1 MSYTKIKKIHTT
13 VNKAVDYICDPNK
26 TEEQTLIDTFACG
39 SLTAPQ
45 EFENTRKEFNYS
57 GKVLAYHMIQSFK
70 TGEVTPELAH
80 KIGIQTADE
89 LLKGKYEYIIATH
102 VDKKSIH
109 NHIIINGCNFID
121 GKSFSTEHD
130 RKNNP
135 AWKQLREI
143 SDIICAE
150 HGLSIIQSPEKGYS
164 KSYYEWL
171 QDQKG
176 NSYKGRLKQAIDK
189 CIMTA
194 DSFDDFLK
202 KMQEEH
208 YEYKL
213 RGNTLSFKSDLQERF
228 TRCSRKNFGWYY
240 EPEQIRKRIER
251 QIKKRSAK
259 IAKDNGLYQVKDE
272 SAVGLSR
279 WAMVQNMQIAADALS
294 VLTKYGVN
302 TIDELEEKID
312 DRYKEQFETSQ
323 KLNDCDK
330 DIKEKHEL
338 LKNVNNYLENES
350 VYKEYKQS
358 RNKNKFYEA
367 HRREIAVFEYSER
380 WLKKNISGNVI
391 PSPKRLEKELAAME
405 SEREELLRKYK
416 EHKNVV
422 IEMNKAHDTL
432 ENYLSLVNETEQ
444 QEHNEQT
451 QEQTKK
457 RAMDIS

>member
-1 MSYTKIKKIHTT
+1 
-13 VNKAVDYICDPNK
+13 
-26 TEEQTLIDTFACG
+26 
-39 SLTAPQ
+39 
-45 EFENTRKEFNYS
+45 
-57 GKVLAYHMIQSFK
+57 
-70 TGEVTPELAH
+70 
-80 KIGIQTADE
+80 
-89 LLKGKYEYIIATH
+89 
-102 VDKKSIH
+102 
-109 NHIIINGCNFID
+109 
-121 GKSFSTEHD
+121 
-130 RKNNP
+130 
-135 AWKQLREI
+135 
-143 SDIICAE
+143 
-150 HGLSIIQSPEKGYS
+150 
-164 KSYYEWL
+164 
-171 QDQKG
+171 
-176 NSYKGRLKQAIDK
+176 
-189 CIMTA
+189 
-194 DSFDDFLK
+194 
-202 KMQEEH
+202 MQEEH

-312 DRYKEQFETSQ
+312 ERYKEQFETSQ

-358 RNKNKFYEA
+358 RNKNKFYES

-380 WLKKNISGNVI
+380 WLRKNISGNVI

-457 RAMDIS
+457 RAVDIS